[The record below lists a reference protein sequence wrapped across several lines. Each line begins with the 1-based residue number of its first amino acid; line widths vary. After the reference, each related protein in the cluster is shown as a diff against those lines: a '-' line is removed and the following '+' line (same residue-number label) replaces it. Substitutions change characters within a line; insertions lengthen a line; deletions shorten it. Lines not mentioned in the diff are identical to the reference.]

1 MERFLI
7 ILALLP
13 VCLTAEAPSVTLMN
27 GAKPGVKMP
36 VTGLGTWGYVHEP
49 GTGRPGE
56 VWNDTVAEKA
66 VKEWLALGGRRI
78 DGSLGYED
86 QVGVGNAIKASG
98 IPRKEIFM
106 TSKVSLVGYN
116 ETFTEMTEILS
127 DLQMDYVDLLLIHF
141 PGVRQSSTDPA
152 CQPNL
157 TSWRN
162 CRQSVWK
169 AVETLF
175 NDGKALAIG
184 VSNFEQTHLEDII
197 MMNSMI
203 PSVNQVEH
211 HPYFHEDDLVKYCKS
226 KNIIFNSYSPMGC
239 PDWAPTVH
247 HWNGTILVLPVIQSI
262 AKAHQRSAGQ
272 VIQRWQWQQGI
283 VVNPRTMNQ
292 DHMKENLNF
301 FDFELTD
308 DEMKQ
313 MSSIKPPDD
322 PKVCPDPR
330 NIK

>member
-1 MERFLI
+1 M
-7 ILALLP
+7 
-13 VCLTAEAPSVTLMN
+13 APWDMKTRL
-27 GAKPGVKMP
+27 
-36 VTGLGTWGYVHEP
+36 
-49 GTGRPGE
+49 
-56 VWNDTVAEKA
+56 VWELNA
-66 VKEWLALGGRRI
+66 VKP
-78 DGSLGYED
+78 
-86 QVGVGNAIKASG
+86 SG

-116 ETFTEMTEILS
+116 ETFTEMTQILS
-127 DLQMDYVDLLLIHF
+127 DLQMDYADLLLVHF
-141 PGVRQSSTDPA
+141 PGVTQSSTDPA
-152 CQPNL
+152 CQSNL
-157 TSWRN
+157 TSWRG

-169 AVETLF
+169 AVKKLF

-184 VSNFEQTHLEDII
+184 VSNFEQNHLEDII
-197 MMNSMI
+197 MLNSTI

-211 HPYFHEDDLVKYCKS
+211 HPYFHEDDLVQYCKS
-226 KNIIFNSYSPMGC
+226 KNIVFNSYSPMGC

-247 HWNGTILVLPVIQSI
+247 HWNGTILALPVIQNI
-262 AKAHQRSAGQ
+262 AKAHQRTPGQ

-283 VVNPRTMNQ
+283 VVNPRTLDE

-313 MSSIKPPDD
+313 MSSIKPPPD